1 MLRIAVQATRRR
13 GRVSKGEIS
22 YGPGPS
28 SDTVRA
34 ADGKVLS
41 VPNDWSL
48 LPPGDAALTR
58 RVKLAGPH
66 WLVQQRRGRRLFSVG
81 LFAPTVTIDRLRGE
95 LEQER
100 SSEAYAKRR
109 VADGQ
114 RRERVQQRY
123 VEDFTAAV
131 LDFLNFHP
139 HHRRLAERLAVAV
152 SEHATPVGSG
162 TVARTERI
170 PIQQRAESA
179 VIAWMRHQTT
189 GYDSMRIPRVKGM
202 RREVRRQL
210 AQRSKELLWRYRQ
223 GEPVSGG
230 SCPLQTALDMPLA
243 ERRG

>member
-1 MLRIAVQATRRR
+1 M
-13 GRVSKGEIS
+13 SKGEIS

-28 SDTVRA
+28 DGTVRA
-34 ADGKVLS
+34 ADGRVLS

-66 WLVQQRRGRRLFSVG
+66 WLVQQRRGRRLFSLG
-81 LFAPTVTIDRLRGE
+81 LFAPTQTIDRLRGE
-95 LEQER
+95 LERER
-100 SSEAYAKRR
+100 STEVYAKRR
-109 VADGQ
+109 AADGE

-131 LDFLNFHP
+131 VAFLDFHSNYQQ
-139 HHRRLAERLAVAV
+139 LAERLAIAV
-152 SEHATPVGSG
+152 STHATPVGSG

-170 PIQQRAESA
+170 PIEQRAESA

-210 AQRSKELLWRYRQ
+210 AQRSKELLRRYRD

-230 SCPLQTALDMPLA
+230 LCPLQVALDQPPAKVEQLS
-243 ERRG
+243 